1 MKLLLSI
8 LTSVVFT
15 TYLMANNSIV
25 VNTTQD
31 LVNAVSTVKPGDTIL
46 LADGTYKNL
55 RLSVTTDGTNDKMIT
70 IKAQNPG
77 KAYISGNSAIE
88 LRGDYIHLSGLYFKD
103 GNRNFGEWKT
113 HGPGIVS
120 IYADHCEVSE
130 CLFYDFDKA
139 NSSYISTNLDESG
152 HVPQYCHI
160 HHCAFIG
167 KTTQDQVINLNNT
180 RKKTLEGEPGKP
192 MYHRISYCY
201 FSNPPKK
208 GNAGGGIRVGYWRK
222 DYGRCLIDHNLFE
235 RQDSEAEIV
244 TSKSM
249 ENVYFANTFI
259 NCRGTLNFRHG
270 DKQVALNNIFI
281 GTDEMYGYGGM
292 YIWGSNHIIGNNFFY
307 LPKTMKDRGFAGIY
321 FNCGP
326 KASEHA
332 LAYDMVVVSN
342 TFVAV
347 QGSAFNLAPMYD
359 RRLKA
364 FGAETELPHDITFVN
379 NYVSAHNKTKSV
391 WHEENGNSA
400 KQTWE
405 GNVCSGLDVSG
416 MKGWENGTSPKGIST
431 EGLKKILPYTSIEGI
446 DLDFLKILSTPL
458 QDKPLNKKITG
469 PTWCDEYPGNYAETG
484 IFAQ

>member
-46 LADGTYKNL
+46 IADGTYKNL

-292 YIWGSNHIIGNNFFY
+292 YIWGSNHI
-307 LPKTMKDRGFAGIY
+307 PKTMKDRGFAGIY

-391 WHEENGNSA
+391 WHEENGNST

-416 MKGWENGTSPKGIST
+416 MKGWENGTAPKGIST

>member
-31 LVNAVSTVKPGDTIL
+31 LVNAVSTIKPGDTIL
-46 LADGTYKNL
+46 IADGTYKNL

-103 GNRNFGEWKT
+103 GNRNFEEWKT

-249 ENVYFANTFI
+249 ENVYLANTFI

-307 LPKTMKDRGFAGIY
+307 LLKTMKDRGFAGIY

-391 WHEENGNSA
+391 WHEENGNST

-416 MKGWENGTSPKGIST
+416 MKGWENGTAPKGIST
-431 EGLKKILPYTSIEGI
+431 EELKKILPYTSIEGI

>member
-1 MKLLLSI
+1 MKRLLSI

-31 LVNAVSTVKPGDTIL
+31 LINAVSTVKPGDTIL
-46 LADGTYKNL
+46 IADGTYRNL
-55 RLSVTTDGTNDKMIT
+55 RLSVTTDGTNNKMIT

-103 GNRNFGEWKT
+103 GSRNPGEWKT

-208 GNAGGGIRVGYWRK
+208 GNAGGGIRIGYWRK

-326 KASEHA
+326 KAGEHA

-391 WHEENGNSA
+391 WHEENGNSS

-405 GNVCSGLDVSG
+405 DNVCSGLDVSG
-416 MKGWENGTSPKGIST
+416 MKGWENGTAPKGIST

-469 PTWCDEYPGNYAETG
+469 PSWCDEYPGNYAETG

>member
-1 MKLLLSI
+1 
-8 LTSVVFT
+8 
-15 TYLMANNSIV
+15 
-25 VNTTQD
+25 
-31 LVNAVSTVKPGDTIL
+31 
-46 LADGTYKNL
+46 
-55 RLSVTTDGTNDKMIT
+55 
-70 IKAQNPG
+70 
-77 KAYISGNSAIE
+77 
-88 LRGDYIHLSGLYFKD
+88 
-103 GNRNFGEWKT
+103 
-113 HGPGIVS
+113 
-120 IYADHCEVSE
+120 
-130 CLFYDFDKA
+130 
-139 NSSYISTNLDESG
+139 
-152 HVPQYCHI
+152 
-160 HHCAFIG
+160 
-167 KTTQDQVINLNNT
+167 
-180 RKKTLEGEPGKP
+180 

-364 FGAETELPHDITFVN
+364 FGTETELPHDITFVN

-405 GNVCSGLDVSG
+405 DNVCSGLDVSG
-416 MKGWENGTSPKGIST
+416 MKGWENGTAPKGIST
-431 EGLKKILPYTSIEGI
+431 EELKKVLPYTSIEGI
-446 DLDFLKILSTPL
+446 DLDFLNILSTPL

>member
-1 MKLLLSI
+1 MKRLLSI

-15 TYLMANNSIV
+15 TCLMANNSII

-31 LVNAVSTVKPGDTIL
+31 LINAVSTVKPGDTIL

-55 RLSVTTDGTNDKMIT
+55 RLSVTTDGTNNKMIT

-130 CLFYDFDKA
+130 CLFYDFDQV

-364 FGAETELPHDITFVN
+364 FDAETELPHDITFVN

-405 GNVCSGLDVSG
+405 GNVCSGLDVSS
-416 MKGWENGTSPKGIST
+416 MKGWENGTAPKGIST
-431 EGLKKILPYTSIEGI
+431 EELKKILPYTSIEGI

-469 PTWCDEYPGNYAETG
+469 PSWCDEYPGNYAETG
-484 IFAQ
+484 VFMQ